1 MSNRR
6 PKTPIYLLTAK
17 RLRREHGLSWHRIR
31 RAVDQERITPFA
43 VNGDSP
49 NDAIYFHPAQLEVLI
64 DTCKGRPKRRWETAS
79 TSHEVAAGEALP
91 DRRLSPPSAAAPDSV
106 D

>member
-31 RAVDQERITPFA
+31 RAVDQGRIVPFA

-49 NDAIYFHPAQLEVLI
+49 NDAIWFHPDQLEDLI
-64 DTCKGRPKRRWETAS
+64 ATCKNRPKRRWEAAT
-79 TSHEVAAGEALP
+79 TLHEVAAGEALS
-91 DRRLSPPSAAAPDSV
+91 DRRLSPHSAAAPDGV

>member
-6 PKTPIYLLTAK
+6 LKRPISLLSAK

-31 RAVDQERITPFA
+31 RAVDQGRIAPFA

-49 NDAIYFHPAQLEVLI
+49 TDVIYFHPDQLQLLI
-64 DTCKGRPKRRWETAS
+64 DTCKNRLKRRWETAS
-79 TSHEVAAGEALP
+79 TTHEVAAGEALP
-91 DRRLSPPSAAAPDSV
+91 DRPLSPPSAAVTDSV

>member
-17 RLRREHGLSWHRIR
+17 RLRREHGVSWHRVR
-31 RAVDQERITPFA
+31 RACDQGRLIPFA

-49 NDAIYFHPAQLEVLI
+49 TDALFFHPDQLEEVKAI
-64 DTCKGRPKRRWETAS
+64 CANRPRRRWEK
-79 TSHEVAAGEALP
+79 GEPKESLQGKA
-91 DRRLSPPSAAAPDSV
+91 
-106 D
+106 

>member
-1 MSNRR
+1 MSARR

-31 RAVDQERITPFA
+31 RAVDQERIVPFA

-49 NDAIYFHPAQLEVLI
+49 TDAIYFHPDQLEVLI
-64 DTCKGRPKRRWETAS
+64 DTCKNRPKRRWETAS
-79 TSHEVAAGEALP
+79 TTHVIAVGEALP
-91 DRRLSPPSAAAPDSV
+91 DRRPSPHSAAASDSV